1 MTTKIK
7 SSQVKTFLNTT
18 PSTTAT
24 YSLIGDGVPSLET
37 DYAPNVTTE
46 TYVHEDNASTSVDSY
61 APKISVESTA
71 KLGDAAFS
79 FIDTLRK
86 TRAVQGDAETDIVD
100 VWLYETPTSGA
111 YPAEKQ
117 PVAIQIDSMA
127 REGGVPVKIKY
138 TINYV
143 GDPIPG
149 TFNPTTGTFTA
160 DS

>member
-7 SSQVKTFLNTT
+7 SSLVKTFLNTT

-24 YSLIGDGVPSLET
+24 YSLVGDGVPSLDT
-37 DYAPNVTTE
+37 DYSPKTTEE
-46 TYVHEDNASTSVDSY
+46 TYVHQDNASISVDSY
-61 APKISVESTA
+61 APKIAVEMTA
-71 KLGDAAFS
+71 KLGDAVFA
-79 FIDTLRK
+79 FIDNLRQS
-86 TRAVQGDAETDIVD
+86 RAVLGDAETDLVD

-117 PVAIQIDSMA
+117 NVAIQIDSMT
-127 REGGVPVKIKY
+127 REGGVPMKIKY

-149 TFNPTTGTFTA
+149 TFNPTTSTFTA
-160 DS
+160 S

>member
-7 SSQVKTFLNTT
+7 SSQVKTFLDTT

-37 DYAPNVTTE
+37 DYAPKTTE
-46 TYVHEDNASTSVDSY
+46 EIYVHQDNGSVSVDSY
-61 APKISVESTA
+61 APKISVEMTA
-71 KLGDAAFS
+71 KLGDAAFA
-79 FIDTLRK
+79 FIDGLRQI
-86 TRAVQGDAETDIVD
+86 RAVQGDAETDIVD

-117 PVAIQIDSMA
+117 PVAIQIDSMT
-127 REGGVPVKIKY
+127 REGGVPMKIKY

-143 GDPIPG
+143 GDPVIG
-149 TFNPTTGTFTA
+149 TFNPTTGVFTPNP
-160 DS
+160 